1 MRTRA
6 RRGYTKKN
14 PLEQRSGAGAW
25 LALFAVMALG
35 CGEDKSASEESTK
48 DMGDAGGMSSVLPD
62 AAVTP
67 DSGIV
72 IPELVDAGAEA
83 EAGPRIACRMPA
95 TPVES
100 EVPEHAVP
108 REACSDLQIQ
118 EFAAIAAK
126 QADPTPFKTAH
137 ADCYACVVSDEGKPR
152 GPLFL
157 REGKID
163 INYDGCLALR
173 SNPACGT
180 AIADTALCNSVACY
194 SCSDPDLLACALEAE
209 QTDCKPALDRE
220 HEACAGIDERNIG
233 AGCLVQDSSVAGMT
247 TLYAAMI
254 GDFCG
259 KQTTD

>member
-6 RRGYTKKN
+6 RRGYTTKD

-35 CGEDKSASEESTK
+35 CGVDKSASEESTK

-62 AAVTP
+62 AAVARG
-67 DSGIV
+67 SAIV
-72 IPELVDAGAEA
+72 IPELVDAGAGS

-95 TPVES
+95 TPVKS

-118 EFAAIAAK
+118 EFAAIAAS
-126 QADPTPFKTAH
+126 QADRTPFKTAN

-152 GPLFL
+152 GPLFTQHG
-157 REGKID
+157 RID

-180 AIADTALCNSVACY
+180 ALADTSLCSSVACY
-194 SCSDPDLLACALEAE
+194 SCADPDFLPCAFEAE
-209 QTDCKPALDRE
+209 KTDCKPALDRE
-220 HEACAGIDERNIG
+220 DEACAGVDLRFIG
-233 AGCLVQDSSVAGMT
+233 VGCLIQDSSEAGMAK
-247 TLYAAMI
+247 LYASMI